1 MARLRVVAALMAGP
15 APVIIVGGCRLVRVG
30 GEVPGVLPLGDPH
43 AEAGLLIGARAE
55 GDTASD

>member
-30 GEVPGVLPLGDPH
+30 GEVPGVLPLGD
-43 AEAGLLIGARAE
+43 
-55 GDTASD
+55 